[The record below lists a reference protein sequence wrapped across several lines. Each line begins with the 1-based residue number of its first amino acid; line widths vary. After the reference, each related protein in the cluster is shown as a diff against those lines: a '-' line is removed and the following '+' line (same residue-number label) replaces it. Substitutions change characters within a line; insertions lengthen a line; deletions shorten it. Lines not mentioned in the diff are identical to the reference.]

1 MSSYFFLLLLIC
13 SHWRKLHLDRSFQGH
28 KKRSIN
34 HIRHCSSRLFCFGL
48 LYCQKRSVNKG
59 QVKRLSRKC
68 DSTSSQISF
77 PAKLQKRLFQYQEFG
92 RSILNWPEFLP
103 RHNIAHSFA
112 IFPCHSFGTL
122 YCWSFVSV
130 KWCVYLI
137 LILVGFHNVCLVTSL
152 CCHLRKVKRNENKTH
167 EICIDVQF
175 CLQN

>member
-1 MSSYFFLLLLIC
+1 MSSYFFLLLSIC

-77 PAKLQKRLFQYQEFG
+77 PAKLQNVFSNIKNLVALFLTG
-92 RSILNWPEFLP
+92 RNF
-103 RHNIAHSFA
+103 
-112 IFPCHSFGTL
+112 
-122 YCWSFVSV
+122 
-130 KWCVYLI
+130 
-137 LILVGFHNVCLVTSL
+137 CLVITLRIQLRYSL
-152 CCHLRKVKRNENKTH
+152 SFIRNTLLL
-167 EICIDVQF
+167 IF
-175 CLQN
+175 CFCEMMRLSYLNLGWLSQRVLSNFIVLPST